1 MKKKPLSIVIVLIA
15 MVLMYFGFNID
26 LGAFGINETL
36 QSNTSN
42 DTTDFNEIS
51 EINDS
56 IDDSK
61 EIKQYSFRTNELMDI
76 HYKKHKDEFGVI
88 TKDEYLDGANN
99 LINQLSDTVM
109 TKTEDDGD
117 TLYYDTKTH
126 EFVVLSEDGY
136 IRTYFIPEDGIDYF
150 NRK

>member
-15 MVLMYFGFNID
+15 MVLMYFGYNID
-26 LGAFGINETL
+26 LGAFGINDTL

-42 DTTDFNEIS
+42 DSTGFNES
-51 EINDS
+51 EINDT
-56 IDDSK
+56 DDNSK
-61 EIKQYSFRTNELMDI
+61 VIEQYSFRTDELMDV
-76 HYKKHKDEFGVI
+76 HFKKHKDEFGDI
-88 TKDEYLDGANN
+88 TIDEYLKGANN
-99 LINQLSDTVM
+99 LINQLSDTVL

-117 TLYYDTKTH
+117 TLYYDTKTW
-126 EFVVLSEDGY
+126 EFVVLSKDGY